1 MFSFFIFIYCHFSE
15 KTTFFLK
22 NNDCIYKLYFYFLF
36 FVFFIKN
43 NVFLFFLFIL
53 FLFFILFLLFKEIR
67 LYSTF
72 FHDDF
77 SKNKIEILCFS
88 KNPNVFFFFHD
99 DFSKNKTEFHFFF
112 QKTWW
117 KKSKFL
123 KFKVSPRF

>member
-1 MFSFFIFIYCHFSE
+1 MIVYTNYISIFC
-15 KTTFFLK
+15 FL
-22 NNDCIYKLYFYFLF
+22 
-36 FVFFIKN
+36 FFIKN

-53 FLFFILFLLFKEIR
+53 FLFFILLLLFKEIR

-88 KNPNVFFFFHD
+88 KNPNGFFFFHD

-112 QKTWW
+112 KRHGG
-117 KKSKFL
+117 KNRNSSNSRSAL
-123 KFKVSPRF
+123 DFKEFPRK